1 MRKRP
6 FIFFLLLVLI
16 THVGLFISELHLHL
30 QKRISKKN
38 LLPLT
43 IRLTQHPTRTF
54 HKRQIVQSEN
64 RADDEVPLKTR
75 FLSDRNRHVR
85 RETVA
90 RQVDLFRETGGE
102 GSIKKLKEELSLS
115 KLGAFPNEHRPWLP
129 KAVEKRKSL
138 SSTNDDVERI
148 PLGDV
153 TSLNTAEYKY
163 YGFYHRIRQRLEQF
177 WGQNIFQIAQKL
189 LKQGRRIAGEDKL
202 LTSLVV
208 TLDAEGEIT
217 SVEIKGASGVSEL
230 DTAAVESFNQAG
242 PFPNPPK
249 GLVQNGEVR
258 IEWGFVVKPI

>member
-6 FIFFLLLVLI
+6 FSLFLLLVL
-16 THVGLFISELHLHL
+16 TAHLGLLMSQLRPHL
-30 QKRISKKN
+30 QKKLSEKQPS
-38 LLPLT
+38 PLN
-43 IRLTQHPTRTF
+43 IQLTQKSKEF
-54 HKRQIVQSEN
+54 LYKRQIVQSEN
-64 RADDEVPLKTR
+64 RVDDEVPLKTR
-75 FLSDRNRHVR
+75 FLSDRNRHFT

-90 RQVDLFRETGGE
+90 RRVDRFRESGGGE
-102 GSIKKLKEELSLS
+102 STKKLNKELSLS
-115 KLGAFPNEHRPWLP
+115 NLGAFPKEHRPWHP
-129 KAVEKRKSL
+129 KAEEKRKSL

-148 PLGDV
+148 PLGDL

-177 WGQNIFQIAQKL
+177 WGQNIFQIALKL
-189 LKQGRRIAGEDKL
+189 LKQGRRLATQDRL

-208 TLDAEGEIT
+208 TLDAAGDIT